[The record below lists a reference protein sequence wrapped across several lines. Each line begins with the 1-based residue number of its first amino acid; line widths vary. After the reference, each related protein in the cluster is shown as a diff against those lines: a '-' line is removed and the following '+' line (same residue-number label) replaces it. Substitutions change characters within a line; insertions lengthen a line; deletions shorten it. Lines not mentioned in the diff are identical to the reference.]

1 MGQREDP
8 GVETVV
14 RGVERLCL
22 GPWPGVNV
30 YFLHQSDGLT
40 LVDTGFFFNGPG
52 LLRRLQ
58 GMPPLKRILLTHFH
72 PDHSGS
78 CALLARQLGV
88 PVLVHRADL
97 PFVAALRW
105 LDQEPGWWLTRTLLR
120 LLRLFRIG
128 RTAPPPE
135 LIPLE
140 EGDRVGRFRVLH
152 TPGHTPGSASFY
164 DEERA
169 ILLCGDNLV
178 HMPWGF
184 RVGVPWWTLDHAL
197 QRRSIARYAD
207 LGAKLVLSGHGP
219 PWRGDLTA
227 FLEGRTAGPSCLPR
241 TTR

>member
-1 MGQREDP
+1 M
-8 GVETVV
+8 ETVAP
-14 RGVERLCL
+14 GIERLCL

-30 YFLHQSDGLT
+30 YFLHEGDGLT
-40 LVDTGFFFNGPG
+40 LVDTGFFFNGPA
-52 LLRRLQ
+52 LLRQLQ
-58 GMPPLKRILLTHFH
+58 RMPPLRRILLTHFH

-78 CALLARQLGV
+78 CALIARQMHV

-97 PFVAALRW
+97 PFVAGQRW

-140 EGDRVGRFRVLH
+140 EGDRVGPWQVLH
-152 TPGHTPGSASFY
+152 TSGHTPGSASFY
-164 DEERA
+164 DQERC

-197 QRRSIARYAD
+197 QKRSIARYAE
-207 LGAKLVLSGHGP
+207 LGAKLVLSGHGR
-219 PWRGDLTA
+219 PWRGDLSA
-227 FLEGRTAGPSCLPR
+227 FLRAGKASGSANLGAPTL
-241 TTR
+241 